1 MAGDAVNPSLGA
13 WPRLACVRCPAHTA
27 RPGLG
32 ILPNPPEACLG
43 PMPRTLPPPDPPRL
57 RQFSAIC
64 RSTGSDPVAAQR
76 ALTPIWN
83 SISDRCV
90 DQGRHLP
97 TTARSNSRRYPQP
110 REPVRGGAVWAC
122 RTVGAMDGAVEP
134 PWTGLRRV
142 LQAHTAAPS
151 HGMLA
156 VAVAVAVASAS
167 ASAGAGCNPAEP
179 PHSATCSTCRGSGL
193 VSGSCQKIIVEV
205 RVIAPTHRKVACSA
219 AVALLLSR

>member
-1 MAGDAVNPSLGA
+1 
-13 WPRLACVRCPAHTA
+13 
-27 RPGLG
+27 
-32 ILPNPPEACLG
+32 
-43 PMPRTLPPPDPPRL
+43 MPRTLPQPDPPRL

-83 SISDRCV
+83 SRYDRCV

-97 TTARSNSRRYPQP
+97 TAARPNSRCYPQP

-122 RTVGAMDGAVEP
+122 RIDGAMDGAIEP
-134 PWTGLRRV
+134 PWVRALCLRSTAS
-142 LQAHTAAPS
+142 QAPERPAASGWAGPRS
-151 HGMLA
+151 GVYGVCCKPTPPRQPTECSLLLLP
-156 VAVAVAVASAS
+156 ASGRHYRGCRA
-167 ASAGAGCNPAEP
+167 AGPAEP
-179 PHSATCSTCRGSGL
+179 LHSATCSTCRGSGL

-205 RVIAPTHRKVACSA
+205 RVIAPTHRNVACSA

>member
-1 MAGDAVNPSLGA
+1 MAGWVRWRGA
-13 WPRLACVRCPAHTA
+13 LQVHPCSSVAASMRLTP
-27 RPGLG
+27 PQ
-32 ILPNPPEACLG
+32 PNPPC
-43 PMPRTLPPPDPPRL
+43 L
-57 RQFSAIC
+57 RQFSAIY

-122 RTVGAMDGAVEP
+122 RTVGAMDGAIEP

-142 LQAHTAAPS
+142 LQAHTAPPS
-151 HGMLA
+151 HGML
-156 VAVAVAVASAS
+156 AVAVASAS
-167 ASAGAGCNPAEP
+167 ASAGAGPQALPNH

-205 RVIAPTHRKVACSA
+205 RVIAPTHRNVACSA